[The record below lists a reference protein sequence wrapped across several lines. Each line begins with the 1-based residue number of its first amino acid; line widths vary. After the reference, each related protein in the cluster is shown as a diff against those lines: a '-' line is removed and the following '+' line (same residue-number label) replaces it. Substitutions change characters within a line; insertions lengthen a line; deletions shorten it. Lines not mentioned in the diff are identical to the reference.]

1 MLERIAACMV
11 IRRPAFRVRLPG
23 TVLSARVAAAIARE
37 DPELTLSLM
46 EALKGDLLPSEPAEE
61 AAAIFDVQLHS
72 FDAAVEHA
80 LREWEAVE
88 RLAAR

>member
-1 MLERIAACMV
+1 MLV
-11 IRRPAFRVRLPG
+11 RRRAWRTRVPG
-23 TVLSARVAAAIARE
+23 ISLTARVAAAIARE

-46 EALKGDLLPSEPAEE
+46 QGLRGDLLPSLPAEE
-61 AAAIFDVQLHS
+61 AAGIFDVQLHS

-88 RLAAR
+88 PLAAR